1 MKKTTI
7 LIIAFLSLGLSSA
20 IAQKNFNKAL
30 GLRFGLPTGI
40 TFKGSVSKTDALE
53 GILHFNENYL
63 GFTGLYERH
72 GKLGAIPEISVFY
85 GAGLGI
91 ATYNRNNHNYNNHNG
106 SSISLGFDMI
116 LGIDYTFESIP
127 INLSLDIKPTIILLE
142 DSYSHNFGDIYPE
155 AALSA
160 RYCF

>member
-7 LIIAFLSLGLSSA
+7 LIIAFLSFGLSSA
-20 IAQKNFNKAL
+20 MAQKNFNNAL

-53 GILHFNENYL
+53 GILHFNEHYL
-63 GFTGLYERH
+63 GLTGLYERH
-72 GKLGAIPEISVFY
+72 GKLGSIPEISVFY
-85 GAGLGI
+85 GAGAGI
-91 ATYNRNNHNYNNHNG
+91 SAYNRNNNNYNHNG
-106 SSISLGFDMI
+106 TNISLGLDVI
-116 LGIDYTFESIP
+116 IGIDYTFESIP
-127 INLSLDIKPTIILLE
+127 INLSLDLKPSIILLE
-142 DSYSHNFGDIYPE
+142 DSYDNSFGHINPE